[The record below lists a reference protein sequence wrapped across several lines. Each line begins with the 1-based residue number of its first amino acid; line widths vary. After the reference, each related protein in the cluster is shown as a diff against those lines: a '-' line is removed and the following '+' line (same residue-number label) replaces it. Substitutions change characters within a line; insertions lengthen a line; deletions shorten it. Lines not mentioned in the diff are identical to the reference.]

1 MKKYAKIL
9 ILSFVICNTIFAET
23 FHYQDEFNAWWNERF
38 KNITN
43 IYPGM
48 LDLRIQVENSLKIQE
63 NKLPKLHKFVED
75 LCKKNNIG
83 KPLIIIPQNEHEF
96 NAFAEKKFRDN
107 GVVFILPKIFKNLND
122 DEFEAIIAHEIGHI
136 NHNHANKTWAIS
148 AVVGVGLYCLFLRI
162 LGYYLDLYEVS
173 EKISPLG
180 LQNVKIDSSHLL
192 AASSSLL
199 AIITR
204 PSLMKLIIGQK
215 FEKQADNF
223 AMENGHANGL
233 KSAMKKLDFQDSF
246 DDTLKYIE
254 DNKESLPKD
263 DYEKHIKNWQMLAE
277 GYKALL
283 KSDCH
288 PTFEERIK
296 AAEEYLNNQNQESQG
311 QLAIA

>member
-1 MKKYAKIL
+1 MKKYTKIL
-9 ILSFVICNTIFAET
+9 ILSLLICNTIFAET

-63 NKLPKLHKFVED
+63 NMLPKLHGFVAD

-96 NAFAEKKFRDN
+96 NAFAIKIFRDN
-107 GVVFILPKIFKNLND
+107 GIVFILPKIFKNLND

-136 NHNHANKTWAIS
+136 KHNHANKTLAIS
-148 AVVGVGLYCLFLRI
+148 AVVGVGLYCLFLGI

-173 EKISPLG
+173 EKISQLG
-180 LQNVKIDSSHLL
+180 LQNVKNYSSHLL

-199 AIITR
+199 AIMTR
-204 PSLMKLIIGQK
+204 PSLTKLIIGKK

-223 AMENGHANGL
+223 AMENNHANGL
-233 KSAMKKLDFQDSF
+233 KSAMKKMDFQDSF

-254 DNKESLPKD
+254 DNKESLSKD
-263 DYEKHIKNWQMLAE
+263 DYEKHIKNWQILAE
-277 GYKALL
+277 RYKAFL

-288 PTFEERIK
+288 PTCEERIK

>member
-9 ILSFVICNTIFAET
+9 ILSFIICNTIFAET
-23 FHYQDEFNAWWNERF
+23 FHYQNEFNAWWNERF

-43 IYPGM
+43 IYPEM

-63 NKLPKLHKFVED
+63 SKLPKLHKFVED

-83 KPLIIIPQNEHEF
+83 KPLIIIPQIEYGI

-107 GVVFILPKIFKNLND
+107 GVIIILPGLFKNFND

-136 NHNHANKTWAIS
+136 KNNHTNKIMAIS
-148 AVVGVGLYCLFLRI
+148 AVAGVGLYYLFSRT

-180 LQNVKIDSSHLL
+180 LQNVKIDKSCLL
-192 AASSSLL
+192 AASSYLL

-204 PSLMKLIIGQK
+204 PSLMKLIIGKK

-277 GYKALL
+277 RYKALL

-296 AAEEYLNNQNQESQG
+296 AAEEYLNNQNLHEEPS
-311 QLAIA
+311 AA